1 MSVKENKIEGD
12 AIISG
17 DVTTGGGVVA
27 NGSSVFK
34 KNVRIEG
41 YLEADN
47 IRGAN
52 KGAFS
57 DVEKL
62 KEYYP
67 NPKNGWWA
75 LVEISGNETTANF
88 AVYLVGS
95 DGWYDS
101 GKIFNSVSIS
111 IDEVSLEGNA
121 IIASLIAD
129 IEEVRSDLSKES
141 TNRATA
147 DDNLKTDLR
156 TTIRD
161 NISTVTTKL
170 NTEITN
176 RTTAD
181 DNLSKHIVRL
191 ENSLESLGIKPFD
204 GFVAI
209 TSSDIMPDVALQ
221 YSEVVFNEETQTF
234 IYKAYDN
241 KYYRMSR
248 EDAIYGESSEYG
260 VIPNKGL
267 YSCKD
272 GIYKWDGSNMFAIV
286 EIPTKVSDLK
296 NDSGFITAS
305 DITDITD
312 TDIIV
317 IEGLYPDEDYVITV
331 PMIKSIFGSINS
343 NRRVLF
349 EFKNDDPTASGI
361 VYPVISFAKLTG
373 TYFRFVISYIIHGLF
388 VKFDFTYSSSG
399 NGMIRPFNKFI
410 FDIKSSGSGSS
421 GSSPAPS
428 QQSVFSRI
436 GYSAEEVNICH
447 DAELDY
453 SEDVKAKYENNE
465 ISNFSNDNSLIY
477 PPMVD
482 VSGVTDLSRFYYK
495 SQNILTIPA
504 LKTAFATTMAEMLAY
519 CSSLRSFPYID
530 TSSVEDMDSMCYNC
544 TSLVLFPQLITSRVK
559 NMSWMF
565 SSCTSL
571 ITIPAL
577 DCHSATNVSN
587 MFYECKALTTIPYLN
602 TKSTTNIKK
611 MFADCIKLERIEGL
625 DFDSVTD
632 MSNIF
637 SGCNKLKYLLI
648 YNIGKSPLEF
658 YNFSEASN
666 WGTGGELNRSS
677 LIESLV
683 EYSYDRKGNNM
694 STATIRLSA
703 DTKAL
708 LTSDNISRLAE
719 KGYDV
724 VAY

>member
-1 MSVKENKIEGD
+1 MLEAIGNYRQATEGAVSVLADNLNIARQD
-12 AIISG
+12 IA
-17 DVTTGGGVVA
+17 DVTT
-27 NGSSVFK
+27 N
-34 KNVRIEG
+34 
-41 YLEADN
+41 
-47 IRGAN
+47 
-52 KGAFS
+52 
-57 DVEKL
+57 
-62 KEYYP
+62 
-67 NPKNGWWA
+67 
-75 LVEISGNETTANF
+75 
-88 AVYLVGS
+88 
-95 DGWYDS
+95 
-101 GKIFNSVSIS
+101 
-111 IDEVSLEGNA
+111 
-121 IIASLIAD
+121 
-129 IEEVRSDLSKES
+129 
-141 TNRATA
+141 
-147 DDNLKTDLR
+147 
-156 TTIRD
+156 
-161 NISTVTTKL
+161 L

-176 RTTAD
+176 RATAD
-181 DNLSKHIVRL
+181 NELIERIFRL
-191 ENSLESLGIKPFD
+191 EDDLYSLGIKSFD
-204 GFVAI
+204 GIVDVPTIFDSITTRDAKIVFNIATNRFVFEVTASGI
-209 TSSDIMPDVALQ
+209 TS
-221 YSEVVFNEETQTF
+221 F
-234 IYKAYDN
+234 
-241 KYYRMSR
+241 YRMATSYKGG
-248 EDAIYGESSEYG
+248 YGTETSNG
-260 VIPNKGL
+260 ITPNEGL

-317 IEGLYPDEDYVITV
+317 IEGLAPDEDYAISTS
-331 PMIKSIFGSINS
+331 MIRSIFGSVNS

-349 EFKNDDPTASGI
+349 EFKNEEPHASGI
-361 VYPVISFAKLTG
+361 VYPVISFAALTG
-373 TYFRFVISYIIHGLF
+373 TIYHFIISYIIHGLF
-388 VKFDFTYSSSG
+388 VKFDFVYSSSG
-399 NGMIRPFNKFI
+399 NGMIRLNNKI
-410 FDIKSSGSGSS
+410 VFDINSSGSG
-421 GSSPAPS
+421 SPAPS

-453 SEDVKAKYENNE
+453 SEEVKAKYENNE

-482 VSGVTDLSRFYYK
+482 VSEVTNLSRFYYK
-495 SQNILTIPA
+495 CQNILTIPA
-504 LKTAFATTMAEMLAY
+504 LKTAFATTMAEMFAY

-587 MFYECKALTTIPYLN
+587 MFYGCKALTTIPYLN
-602 TKSTTNIKK
+602 TKSTTNMKK

-703 DTKAL
+703 NTKAL
-708 LTSDNISRLAE
+708 LTSDNISCLAE